1 MNGIRNTPYA
11 LGAWLL
17 AMGLSR
23 AQAGATV
30 RASLGR
36 FTTDDQIERA
46 TKRIIEAVEIG
57 SRDPGILG
65 LER

>member
-36 FTTDDQIERA
+36 FTTAEQVEQVTERMIR
-46 TKRIIEAVEIG
+46 TIG
-57 SRDPGILG
+57 Q
-65 LER
+65 

>member
-1 MNGIRNTPYA
+1 V
-11 LGAWLL
+11 LL